1 MIWAL
6 SHLIILVNCTNDSE
20 KKMIFKAL
28 IKSQFSYYPVVLM
41 FCSRQ
46 TNNMINKIHKKALRI
61 VLNDHIS
68 DFEIML
74 RNIGKTSKYSDYCH
88 CMKSVQIRN
97 YFWSVFSCIRTEY
110 GDLVNLR
117 IQSECRKIQTRNNS
131 IFGYFSRSVWLNSSK

>member
-6 SHLIILVNCTNDSE
+6 SRLIIILVNYINDSE
-20 KKMIFKAL
+20 KKIIFKAL
-28 IKSQFSYYPVVLM
+28 IKSQFSYYSLVLM

-74 RNIGKTSKYSDYCH
+74 LNIGKTSQYSDYYH
-88 CMKSVQIRN
+88 CVKSVHIRN

-110 GDLVNLR
+110 EDLVNLR

-131 IFGYFSRSVWLNSSK
+131 IFGYFSRSV

>member
-20 KKMIFKAL
+20 KRMIFKAL

-131 IFGYFSRSVWLNSSK
+131 IFGYFSRSV